1 MLWSVHSFCVV
12 LLKEYNLLPLEHT
25 DIHYA
30 QSLVYCFLSQ
40 PQLTAQ
46 YSCAHPAA
54 FFWLILVPA
63 PFCIS
68 CPLHCCCFL
77 LLQTFASCCA
87 AFSFYRL
94 TCSSAAPAAHQM
106 QALLSNVRTSV
117 KPIVFTTLFID
128 SVQAALLEGVFCP
141 GIGQTASGSILLDT
155 AATTLQVRIR
165 RLFAL
170 APADSQPLAFAPHVQ
185 DCNGS
190 VMAAWHLYNADTPT
204 WLSLSGL
211 LTDPR
216 SRVSFCYFCTR
227 AGQRFFIAHLLIET
241 LRFALVFSTWTRC
254 RDPPRLTC

>member
-1 MLWSVHSFCVV
+1 MPS
-12 LLKEYNLLPLEHT
+12 
-25 DIHYA
+25 A
-30 QSLVYCFLSQ
+30 
-40 PQLTAQ
+40 
-46 YSCAHPAA
+46 
-54 FFWLILVPA
+54 
-63 PFCIS
+63 
-68 CPLHCCCFL
+68 L
-77 LLQTFASCCA
+77 LLLLAAADVRFVLRGFLVLPSYMLLCGAGRSPDASLA
-87 AFSFYRL
+87 EQR
-94 TCSSAAPAAHQM
+94 AHLRE
-106 QALLSNVRTSV
+106 AHCLYNFV
-117 KPIVFTTLFID
+117 ID

-155 AATTLQVRIR
+155 AATTLQMRIR